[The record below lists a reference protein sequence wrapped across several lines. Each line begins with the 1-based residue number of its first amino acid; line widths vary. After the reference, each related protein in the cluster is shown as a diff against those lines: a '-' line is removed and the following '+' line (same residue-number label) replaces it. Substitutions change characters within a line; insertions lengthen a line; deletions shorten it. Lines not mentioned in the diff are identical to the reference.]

1 MLKVLI
7 VDDEPLARQQ
17 LVSYVEKLPFLQLAG
32 TARNPI
38 AAKKI
43 LNHNPVDLILLD
55 VQMPQMTGIEF
66 LRTENVIQ
74 QVILITAF
82 PEYAIEGFDL
92 AVTDY
97 LLKPVTFERFAKACE
112 RALSNVSEL
121 AGVNLIKQ
129 QPGYLYVKCDQ
140 RLEKIYIKDIQY
152 IEAMSNYINIFSSVR
167 KYTVYSSLKG
177 IEAQLPE
184 SDFVRTHKSYL
195 AAKDHINSIGLQSI
209 KVGEHDIP
217 LSRAHRKAVIEK
229 TQNESC

>member
-17 LVSYVEKLPFLQLAG
+17 LVSYVERLPFLQLAG
-32 TARNPI
+32 TALNPV
-38 AAKKI
+38 AAKAI
-43 LNHNPVDLILLD
+43 LNNNPVDLILLD

-92 AVTDY
+92 AVADY

-112 RALSNVSEL
+112 RALGNVSSI
-121 AGVNLIKQ
+121 AGVNLLKQ

-140 RLEKIYIKDIQY
+140 RLEKIYIADIHY
-152 IEAMSNYINIFSSVR
+152 IEAMANYVNIFSSAR

-184 SDFVRTHKSYL
+184 SGFIRTHKSYL
-195 AAKDHINSIGLQSI
+195 VARAYISSIGLQYVKI
-209 KVGEHDIP
+209 GEIDIP
-217 LSRAHRKAVIEK
+217 LSRAHRKAVIES
-229 TQNESC
+229 TRCQ